1 MMKMKVM
8 MIKVKVNDNDED
20 CNEESDGQAHTQ
32 VAGLETTKPGKILII
47 KLNHTLE
54 SLNCDVIIRW
64 FPQITNFSVHK
75 ISSFISI

>member
-32 VAGLETTKPGKILII
+32 VAGLETTKPGKTLII
-47 KLNHTLE
+47 RLNHT
-54 SLNCDVIIRW
+54 V
-64 FPQITNFSVHK
+64 
-75 ISSFISI
+75 